1 LLCGGGKC
9 YIKLIVV
16 VIGRVDLTAFE
27 RDFTSNPDLPKRLFE
42 DLPLTKYD
50 RNTFYCKGLE
60 GYLGWKTA
68 GED

>member
-1 LLCGGGKC
+1 M
-9 YIKLIVV
+9 
-16 VIGRVDLTAFE
+16 IGRVDLTAFG
-27 RDFTSNPDLPKRLFE
+27 RDFTSNPDLLKRLFE

-50 RNTFYCKGLE
+50 RNTFYCEGLE

>member
-1 LLCGGGKC
+1 M
-9 YIKLIVV
+9 
-16 VIGRVDLTAFE
+16 IGRVDLTAFG
-27 RDFTSNPDLPKRLFE
+27 RDFTSNPKRLFE

-50 RNTFYCKGLE
+50 RNTFYCEGLE

>member
-1 LLCGGGKC
+1 
-9 YIKLIVV
+9 
-16 VIGRVDLTAFE
+16 VIGRVDLTAFG

-42 DLPLTKYD
+42 GLPLTKYD
-50 RNTFYCKGLE
+50 RNTLYCEGLE